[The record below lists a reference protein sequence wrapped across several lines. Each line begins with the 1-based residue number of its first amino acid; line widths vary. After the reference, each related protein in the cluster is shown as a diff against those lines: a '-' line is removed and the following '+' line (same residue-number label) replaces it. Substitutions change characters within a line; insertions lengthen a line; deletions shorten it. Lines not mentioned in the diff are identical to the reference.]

1 MDAFIINTPIILMTK
16 TWDQAIRE
24 GNFSLQERKALIH
37 PSGMDEAEYFNTGKR
52 DAAQVIKDCNIKS
65 GEKVLEYGCGDGRIM
80 RHLGSYNLHGVDIV
94 QKFIDESHNFKLN
107 TCLLQD
113 LKHNDF
119 DKVYSLTVFIHL
131 NKDTSR
137 KALQYIYDHLKDGG
151 LAYLQ
156 ILVYGFDHD
165 ASQYIN
171 LNYWKKET
179 LINMAEEVGFKVKH
193 IEEMKGNINKSEWAE
208 NHNNFCI
215 FEK

>member
-1 MDAFIINTPIILMTK
+1 MTK
-16 TWDQAIRE
+16 TWDQAIHE

-37 PSGMDEAEYFNTGKR
+37 PSGFDEAEYFNTGKR
-52 DAAQVIKDCNIKS
+52 DAAQVIKDCNLKS
-65 GEKVLEYGCGDGRIM
+65 NEKVLEYGCGDGRIM
-80 RHLGSYNLHGVDIV
+80 RHLDSYNLHGVDIV
-94 QKFIDESHNFKLN
+94 QKFIDESHKFKLN

-193 IEEMKGNINKSEWAE
+193 IEEMKGNINKCEWAE